1 MARKSKTQESPDSK
15 NLGSKLRQV
24 WAELGTDNWFAWLV
38 ELLPAS
44 RFTRR
49 GEHIVG
55 VCPFHQDGSPSLIIS
70 PMKGLAKCFGC
81 QKTYSCP
88 IKFVRAVRAL
98 DGSSHSFSDTLVFLR
113 KRFGLKSSIPEA
125 LYEKLQERETYQD
138 MKAVFAD
145 WTGELLFEAITAYPN
160 LDAAN
165 LEWARPLVEWLMER
179 DLGAYA
185 PNELRP
191 ASAPEDE
198 GKNPPADPYALWA
211 RLCFNQL
218 VGVFPPL
225 AFINAKWEHDQ
236 PMLNFVRTYFA
247 KQLEGQTYV
256 GQLVFMLH
264 DAPGSICRFKLRAPR
279 SDSKSMCYIEDAY
292 AAENGDFRG
301 YFGLHWARSFLGS
314 DENGV
319 NFLNSAYLVEG
330 EFDALAPIARMVRQ
344 GSTDFLILAAG
355 GGSVQGADKLVE
367 FGITNIFVV
376 GDRDKGGENF
386 TKMLLEKSTSKKLTF
401 KIFNWPDEY
410 ADWRD
415 TTGSAARIKDPD
427 EAIKHLGYPKFR
439 RYIVDYD
446 CYWQAYQWCFEKA
459 SVEIA
464 TVDEA
469 DVKQRYRVAREWGV
483 LLQDATECGV
493 FCSNIEKHFDG
504 LDKAPLLRDIR
515 SKEEDEEVFI
525 LRLLDVVKEHFHPV
539 GVQNGENRKR
549 ILLVYNKK
557 ERAIDQIILNDENS
571 IATSF
576 SRYFGP
582 LYDFVRDQ
590 VGEPGFMA
598 DDDDQ
603 PAFRVTNRVKKYKE
617 YLNFALLK
625 LAQGLPH
632 LDHAPVK
639 AQGLH
644 FIDDVDGVLRA
655 YLVNG
660 RDVYCIVNRE
670 GGGYETGRLSGP
682 SDAGIIFD
690 NSGDTWLHT
699 VKTVDD
705 LTLTNYN
712 LPDAFETLRAMVDK
726 GWAWKYQKVDTIF
739 LAAMTMCL
747 QVMTIFSRQISIML
761 NAEHASGKSRFTTG
775 FIGGSNYPRI
785 NVLANATAMN
795 GYTAASIRQRRNNSS
810 IALCL
815 EEFED
820 YGIQDS
826 KSVQVRKVLELTRDM
841 NSEKEV
847 EWSVGTTS
855 GEAKIYKLRFPM
867 ICCAIRPLQDAASI
881 SRFLRFELVKD
892 DSRVDPVITL
902 IKDFGELKLR
912 GLKRDLAV
920 AFLPHMLELRKCQAE
935 IEQEFA
941 TGKTLPAFA
950 SSRFREGVYPILAM
964 LKFLKAQPGGEQ
976 IPDYKQFAYDFCVSR
991 KDELTALKT
1000 ESQHVQLFETI
1011 LSSPFEIVS
1020 DESRVSWS
1028 TNIRVLLADL
1038 GKLDEINKT
1047 QKGVYFDAKME
1058 WLAINWV
1065 SATQGVLARAVS
1077 WHKQNTSALN
1087 AIASRSPYYVS
1098 PADVVNGGILERLV
1112 PYMGFG
1118 QNVDTVAVF
1127 SVKHLLDQARKARV
1141 DAMAG
1146 APSAAPEAAP
1156 AKDVTPKAEKIDDI
1170 EF

>member
-1 MARKSKTQESPDSK
+1 VARKSKNKEAPDGK
-15 NLGSKLRQV
+15 NLGSKLRQI
-24 WAELGTDNWFAWLV
+24 WAELGTDNWFAWLI
-38 ELLPAS
+38 EQLPAS

-55 VCPFHQDGSPSLIIS
+55 VCPFHTDGSPSLIIS

-88 IKFVRAVRAL
+88 VKFVRAVRAL
-98 DGSSHSFSDTLVFLR
+98 DGSNHSFSDTLVFLR

-138 MKAVFAD
+138 MKAAFAD
-145 WTGELLFEAITAYPN
+145 WSGALLFDAMVAYPN
-160 LDAAN
+160 LEAAN

-179 DLGAYA
+179 NLGGYA
-185 PNELRP
+185 PNELQP
-191 ASAPEDE
+191 ASAVEAQS
-198 GKNPPADPYALWA
+198 KNPPADPYEIWA
-211 RLCFNQL
+211 RLCYSQL

-236 PMLNFVRTYFA
+236 TMLNFVRTYFA
-247 KQLEGQTYV
+247 KMLEGQTYV
-256 GQLVFMLH
+256 GQLVFVLH
-264 DAPGSICRFKLRAPR
+264 DAPGSIARFKLRAPR
-279 SDSKSMCYIEDAY
+279 SDSKAMTYVDDAY
-292 AAENGDFRG
+292 AMESGDFRG
-301 YFGLHWARSFLGS
+301 YFGLHFARAFLGS

-330 EFDALAPIARMVRQ
+330 EFDVLSPLARMLRQ

-355 GGSVQGADKLVE
+355 GGSVQGADKLLE
-367 FGITNIFVV
+367 FGITNIFIV

-386 TKMLLEKSTSKKLTF
+386 TQLLLEKSSSPKLTF
-401 KIFNWPDEY
+401 KVFNWPDEY
-410 ADWRD
+410 ANWRD
-415 TTGSAARIKDPD
+415 AVSPAARVKDPD

-439 RYIVDYD
+439 RYLSDPD
-446 CYWQAYQWCFEKA
+446 CYWQTYQWCFEQA
-459 SVEIA
+459 SVEISK
-464 TVDEA
+464 VDEA

-483 LLQDATECGV
+483 LLKDATECGV

-504 LDKAPLLRDIR
+504 LDKGPLLRDIQA
-515 SKEEDEEVFI
+515 KDEDEEVFI

-549 ILLVYNKK
+549 ILLLYNKR
-557 ERAIDQIILNDENS
+557 ERAIDQIILNDETS
-571 IATSF
+571 IATAF

-598 DDDDQ
+598 DEDEQ

-660 RDVYCIVNRE
+660 RDVYSLVNRE
-670 GGGYETGRLSGP
+670 GGGYEVGHLSGP
-682 SDAGIIFD
+682 SDSGIIFD
-690 NSGDTWLHT
+690 NSGEAWLHT
-699 VKTVDD
+699 VKKKED
-705 LTLTNYN
+705 LTLEDYS
-712 LPDAFETLRAMVDK
+712 LPAAFETLRSMVDK
-726 GWAWKYQKVDTIF
+726 GWAWKYQSVDPIF
-739 LAAMTMCL
+739 LASLTMCL
-747 QVMTIFSRQISIML
+747 QVMAIFSRQTAIML
-761 NAEHASGKSRFTTG
+761 NAEHESGKSRFTTG
-775 FIGGSNYPRI
+775 FIGGANYPRI
-785 NVLANATAMN
+785 NVLANAVTMN

-810 IALCL
+810 LALCL

-855 GEAKIYKLRFPM
+855 GEAKIYRIRFPM

-892 DSRVDPVITL
+892 ASRTDPVITL
-902 IKDFGELKLR
+902 IKEFGEPTIKELK
-912 GLKRDLAV
+912 KNLAV
-920 AFLPHMLELRKCQAE
+920 AFLPHMQALRKCQAE

-941 TGKTLPAFA
+941 TGKNLPAFA

-964 LKFLKAQPGGEQ
+964 LKFLKAQAGGEQ
-976 IPDYKQFAYDFCVSR
+976 IPDYKQFAYDFCISR

-1011 LSSPFEIVS
+1011 LSSPFEIAS
-1020 DESRVSWS
+1020 DETRVSWS

-1065 SATQGVLARAVS
+1065 SATQGVLARAVT

-1098 PADVVNGGILERLV
+1098 PADVVNGGILDRLV

-1127 SVKHLLDQARKARV
+1127 SVKHLLDQARKAREV
-1141 DAMAG
+1141 ALVATPPVVVQPKDAK
-1146 APSAAPEAAP
+1146 PVS
-1156 AKDVTPKAEKIDDI
+1156 EKIDDI